1 MFLLVITNGSDV
13 INTTSGMRNLNVVIS
28 IVLLLLVACS
38 GNDITQVN
46 KVAVSQ
52 SWPVETGKN
61 VTINYTDSGLTKALV
76 TAPSLARYASEEK
89 NYTEM
94 SKGINVKFLDNK
106 GNVESFLTA
115 LYAIRYDKEKRMIAR
130 NKVVV
135 MNTDGDTLRTEELL
149 WNEATQRI
157 STNKQVTITTKTEMM
172 WGDGLESDV
181 AFKNPK
187 IYKLRGT
194 ISLNN

>member
-1 MFLLVITNGSDV
+1 MFLSAITNGSDD
-13 INTTSGMRNLNVVIS
+13 INTTNTMRA
-28 IVLLLLVACS
+28 LLVVVSLGVILFQACS
-38 GNDITQVN
+38 GNDIAQVN
-46 KVAVSQ
+46 KVAVAQ
-52 SWPVETGKN
+52 SWPVETGTD

-76 TAPSLARYASEEK
+76 TAPLLERYASEEK

-94 SKGINVKFLDNK
+94 RKGINVKFLDKK
-106 GNVESFLTA
+106 GNVESFLTS
-115 LYAIRYDKEKRMIAR
+115 LYAVRYDKEKRMIAR

-157 STNKQVTITTKTEMM
+157 STQKQVTITTKNEMM

-194 ISLNN
+194 ISLKD